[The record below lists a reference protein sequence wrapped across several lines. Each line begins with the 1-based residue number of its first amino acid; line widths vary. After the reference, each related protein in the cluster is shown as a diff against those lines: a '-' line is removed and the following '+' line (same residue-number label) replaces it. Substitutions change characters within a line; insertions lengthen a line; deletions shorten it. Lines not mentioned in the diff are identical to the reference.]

1 MYRRFTITAA
11 ESPVFTEGV
20 IMPHSPQELERIGEE
35 TAEQAD
41 TFELKHTAIDNQE
54 VLSTHIPLKAAL
66 DMGSSDAPKI
76 TTKRK
81 RKSCLTQSSEQS
93 PIQITDNWPRPPK
106 KPLPPVPPS
115 AFKGSE
121 VRIARRQ
128 KTPSPSCSIFCDEEE
143 AIFPTRKWAKPL
155 SNMGDSLNWK
165 LAVLNRF
172 NAIQY

>member
-1 MYRRFTITAA
+1 
-11 ESPVFTEGV
+11 
-20 IMPHSPQELERIGEE
+20 MPHSPRELEKIGEE
-35 TAEQAD
+35 TAEQTD
-41 TFELKHTAIDNQE
+41 TFELEDTAIDSQE
-54 VLSTHIPLKAAL
+54 PPSTHIPLKAAL

-76 TTKRK
+76 ATKRK
-81 RKSCLTQSSEQS
+81 RKSSPPQITEQS
-93 PIQITDNWPRPPK
+93 TIQIPEDWPRPPK
-106 KPLPPVPPS
+106 KALPPVPPS
-115 AFKGSE
+115 AYKGSE

-165 LAVLNRF
+165 LSVLNRF